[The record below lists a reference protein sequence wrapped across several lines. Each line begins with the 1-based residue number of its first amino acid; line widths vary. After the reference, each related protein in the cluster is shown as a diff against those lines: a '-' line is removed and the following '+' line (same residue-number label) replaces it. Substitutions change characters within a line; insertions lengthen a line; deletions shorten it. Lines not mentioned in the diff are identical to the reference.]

1 MKRKKETEKLDPAF
15 ERCQHCGEVY
25 FKTDG
30 KATKS
35 GFVCVLCVERGL
47 FRTRHLNGE
56 FGAIMKKQ
64 RKTCK
69 DCSLCKTINGLTRCH
84 LGGGEPSVVFPNNTA
99 CKMRVIPAKQ

>member
-35 GFVCVLCVERGL
+35 GFVCVLCVDRGCVPRSAFKRQIWSDYEKTTKDL
-47 FRTRHLNGE
+47 
-56 FGAIMKKQ
+56 Q
-64 RKTCK
+64 R
-69 DCSLCKTINGLTRCH
+69 LQF
-84 LGGGEPSVVFPNNTA
+84 V
-99 CKMRVIPAKQ
+99 

>member
-35 GFVCVLCVERGL
+35 GFVCVLCVDRG
-47 FRTRHLNGE
+47 
-56 FGAIMKKQ
+56 
-64 RKTCK
+64 
-69 DCSLCKTINGLTRCH
+69 CSA
-84 LGGGEPSVVFPNNTA
+84 LG
-99 CKMRVIPAKQ
+99 I